1 MQISTPSLDRP
12 HRTKPLL
19 RHGQLPSPLTRSR
32 QPAAADCPSHL
43 DRRHAAAMSDRV
55 GAFWDRL
62 AMAASAPKSDKAGWA
77 WVPFPGGRL
86 SLLFPSVNASLA
98 L

>member
-1 MQISTPSLDRP
+1 MQISTPSPDRP

-19 RHGQLPSPLTRSR
+19 RRGQLPSPLTRSR
-32 QPAAADCPSHL
+32 QPAAADCPSHV
-43 DRRHAAAMSDRV
+43 DRRHAAVMSGRV
-55 GAFWDRL
+55 GACWDRL

-86 SLLFPSVNASLA
+86 SLLFPSVNVSPA